1 MTRLFAVFLI
11 VALSGCSRDPAGI
24 RITQEAPPSKA
35 ETQPR
40 SEPVFY
46 NGKTYQLDFAP
57 APVGG
62 YAMTISHMSA
72 AQRKDAE
79 AVATSALRQ
88 FACKAGQQAKLLTE
102 PNYASGQWH
111 MMTVCG

>member
-1 MTRLFAVFLI
+1 MTRFILI
-11 VALSGCSRDPAGI
+11 FCLVVLSACSHEASSI
-24 RITQEAPPSKA
+24 RITKELEAAKVSSP
-35 ETQPR
+35 PR

-57 APVGG
+57 APTGG
-62 YAMTISHMSA
+62 YAMTVSHMSA

-88 FACKAGQQAKLLTE
+88 FACKAGQSGKLLSE
-102 PNYASGQWH
+102 PNYQAGQWH
-111 MMTVCG
+111 LIVQCQ

>member
-88 FACKAGQQAKLLTE
+88 FACKAGQSGKLLSE
-102 PNYASGQWH
+102 PNYQAGQWH
-111 MMTVCG
+111 LIVQCQ